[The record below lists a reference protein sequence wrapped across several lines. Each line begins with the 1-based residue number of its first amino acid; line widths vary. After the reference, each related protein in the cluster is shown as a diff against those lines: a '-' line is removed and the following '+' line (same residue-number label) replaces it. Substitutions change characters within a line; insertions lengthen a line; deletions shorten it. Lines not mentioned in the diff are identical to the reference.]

1 MALEYEDN
9 LELLGILFFEE
20 KVSSDLRYSL
30 AKLTNSGINVWVVSG
45 DKKENVIGLAN
56 NLEMI
61 KSNMNIV
68 EFSENDDID
77 DLDIKMNLDLNQLI
91 NKSKNIL

>member
-30 AKLTNSGINVWVVSG
+30 AKLTNSGINIWVVSG

-77 DLDIKMNLDLNQLI
+77 DLDIKMNLALNQLI

>member
-77 DLDIKMNLDLNQLI
+77 DLDIKMNLALNQLI